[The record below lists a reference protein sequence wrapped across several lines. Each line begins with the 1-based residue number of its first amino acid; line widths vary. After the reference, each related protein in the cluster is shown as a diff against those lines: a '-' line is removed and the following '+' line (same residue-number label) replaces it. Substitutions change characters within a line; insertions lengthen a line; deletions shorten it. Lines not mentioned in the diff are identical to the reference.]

1 MQRTHSVSVVRFA
14 ALVAVAAAVAAPQ
27 AMAAPSAP
35 PGARNIV
42 IVPGAFGDGSG
53 WRVVH
58 DILYHKGYKVTVAQP
73 PHTSLDDDVAVARKT
88 VFQQFGNVVLVG
100 HGIGGAVMSNV
111 ATGAKVK
118 ALVYV
123 AALVPEIGETSQ
135 QLMDSMPGATDAIK
149 ADRAGFQFFDA
160 AKFHADYA
168 HDMTVNRANFLAA
181 SQVPVSTVLLGTP
194 STFAAWHKK
203 PSYGIVATRDR
214 IINPDLQRWMYKR
227 AGARI
232 TEIGASHAVHISQPE
247 EVAKV
252 IEQAALGAR

>member
-1 MQRTHSVSVVRFA
+1 MRFACLAAA
-14 ALVAVAAAVAAPQ
+14 ALVLAAPH
-27 AMAAPSAP
+27 AMAAPAAP
-35 PGARNIV
+35 PGAKNIV
-42 IVPGAFGDGSG
+42 IVPDAFGDGSG

-73 PHTSLDDDVAVARKT
+73 PHTSLDDDVAVARKA

-123 AALVPEIGETSQ
+123 AALMPEVGETSQ
-135 QLMDSMPGATDAIK
+135 QLMDSMPGATDAVRT
-149 ADRAGFQFFDA
+149 DRAGFQFFDV

-181 SQVPVSTVLLGTP
+181 SQVPVSTVFLGTP
-194 STFAAWHKK
+194 STYAAWHQK
-203 PSYGIVATRDR
+203 PSYGIVATGDR
-214 IINPDLQRWMYKR
+214 VINPDLQRWMYKR
-227 AGARI
+227 AGAKV
-232 TEIGASHAVHISQPE
+232 TEIVASHAVHISQPE

-252 IEQAALGAR
+252 IERAALGAK